1 VRRAILLLALA
12 AATAIAAARATATDP
27 PDIAHSSNGH
37 FEPLKAGT
45 TYQATSFAPSIRVMP
60 AGAGWT
66 GAQYTSHGY
75 DWIVLT
81 WHNGGCVCMISAAS
95 STQTLARTVQRLR
108 TERTTGPVGITTGP
122 VVAVTIAGFPGKQF
136 DGTVTGQFGHT
147 FVPFSGASSGASSSA
162 GDHDRLPRNT
172 AFRIIV
178 LNVRGK
184 QIFFELDH
192 GEKTGQFD
200 PGFLSAAT
208 QLLHTLKFPT
218 T

>member
-1 VRRAILLLALA
+1 MRRAVVLVAV
-12 AATAIAAARATATDP
+12 AATTIAAGRATATSP
-27 PDIAHSSNGH
+27 PDIARSSNGH

-45 TYQATSFAPSIRVMP
+45 TYQATLFAPSTRVVP
-60 AGAGWT
+60 PGAGWA
-66 GAQYTSHGY
+66 GAQHRSHGY

-81 WHNGGCVCMISAAS
+81 WHDAGCVCMISAPA
-95 STQTLARTVQRLR
+95 STQTFARTVQRLR
-108 TERTTGPVGITTGP
+108 TERTTGPVGMTVGP

-136 DGTVTGQFGHT
+136 DGTVTGQYGHT

-192 GEKTGQFD
+192 GEKRGRFD
-200 PGFLSAAT
+200 PGFLAVAT
-208 QLLHTLKFPT
+208 QLVRALKFPT
-218 T
+218 

>member
-1 VRRAILLLALA
+1 MLRAILILAV
-12 AATAIAAARATATDP
+12 AATAITAGRATATDP
-27 PDIAHSSNGH
+27 PDIVRSSNGQ
-37 FEPLKAGT
+37 FGPLRAGT
-45 TYQATSFAPSIRVMP
+45 TYQATLFAPSIRVVP

-66 GAQYTSHGY
+66 GAQYTRHGY

-81 WHNGGCVCMISAAS
+81 WHNGGCVCMISAPS
-95 STQTLARTVQRLR
+95 STQTFAHTVQRLR
-108 TERTTGPVGITTGP
+108 TERTTGQVGITTGP
-122 VVAVTIAGFPGKQF
+122 VVALTIASFAGEQF
-136 DGTVTGQFGHT
+136 DGTVTGQYGHT
-147 FVPFSGASSGASSSA
+147 FVPFSGKSSGASSSA

-184 QIFFELDH
+184 PIFFELDH
-192 GEKTGQFD
+192 GDKQGRFD

-208 QLLHTLKFPT
+208 QLLRALKFPT